1 MNPSDLKHAELR
13 RELYALHLELPKNA
27 LVAWTSGNVSARV
40 GVDGVGDQM
49 LIKPSG
55 VTFEDL
61 TPESMVLTDLQAQV
75 LGGDLTSSLSSPS
88 LIPSSDTA
96 THAYIYRHLPEVGG
110 IVHTHSPYA
119 TAWAANAREIPCFL
133 TAMADEFGGPI
144 PCGNFALIGGEQIGA
159 EVVRVL
165 RGHRSPAIILQNHG
179 VFTIGKTPRAA
190 LKAAVMAEDVART
203 AFLAMQLGTPVP
215 IAQTD
220 IDSLYDRYTNV
231 YGQQSQGQK
240 QADSTGEAS

>member
-1 MNPSDLKHAELR
+1 MTHSKLNHADLR
-13 RELYALHLELPKNA
+13 RELHALHLELPKNA
-27 LVAWTSGNVSARV
+27 LVAWTSVNVSARA
-40 GVDGVGDQM
+40 GEQM

-61 TPESMVLTDLQAQV
+61 TPESMVLTDLNAQV
-75 LGGDLTSSLSSPS
+75 LEGTIS
-88 LIPSSDTA
+88 PSSDTA

-179 VFTIGKTPRAA
+179 VFTIGATPRAA
-190 LKAAVMAEDVART
+190 LKAAVMTEDVART
-203 AFLAMQLGTPVP
+203 AFLAMQLGNPVP
-215 IAQTD
+215 ILQAD

-231 YGQQSQGQK
+231 YGQK
-240 QADSTGEAS
+240 ASTGEATS

>member
-1 MNPSDLKHAELR
+1 MPDGAWQPSAEANCSLPFLRKISVLFTDISGVDMIHTELR
-13 RELYALHLELPKNA
+13 EHLTALHQELPKNG
-27 LVAWTSGNVSARV
+27 LVSWTSGNISARA
-40 GVDGVGDQM
+40 GDQM

-61 TPESMVLTDLQAQV
+61 TPESMVVPDLHARKIS
-75 LGGDLTSSLSSPS
+75 GAFS
-88 LIPSSDTA
+88 PSSDTA

-119 TAWAANAREIPCFL
+119 TAWAANAREIPCVL

-144 PCGNFALIGGEQIGA
+144 PCGNFALIGGEEIGA

-179 VFTIGKTPRAA
+179 VFTIGPSPKAA
-190 LKAAVMAEDVART
+190 LKAAIMCEDVART
-203 AFLAMQLGTPVP
+203 VFLAFQLGNVQP
-215 IAQTD
+215 IAPEH

-231 YGQQSQGQK
+231 YGQR
-240 QADSTGEAS
+240 

>member
-1 MNPSDLKHAELR
+1 MTHSELNHADLR
-13 RELYALHLELPKNA
+13 RELHALHLELPKNA
-27 LVAWTSGNVSARV
+27 LVAWTSGNISARV
-40 GVDGVGDQM
+40 GEQM

-61 TPESMVLTDLQAQV
+61 TPESMVLTDLNAQV
-75 LGGDLTSSLSSPS
+75 LEGTLS
-88 LIPSSDTA
+88 PSSDTA

-179 VFTIGKTPRAA
+179 VFTIGATPRAA
-190 LKAAVMAEDVART
+190 LKAAVMTEDVART
-203 AFLAMQLGTPVP
+203 AFLAMQLGNPVP
-215 IAQTD
+215 ILQAD

-231 YGQQSQGQK
+231 YGQK
-240 QADSTGEAS
+240 ASTGEATS

>member
-1 MNPSDLKHAELR
+1 MNHEDLR
-13 RELYALHLELPKNA
+13 RELHVLHLELPKNG

-40 GVDGVGDQM
+40 SMNGVGVDGVGEHM

-55 VTFEDL
+55 VTFEEL

-75 LGGDLTSSLSSPS
+75 LGGDLS
-88 LIPSSDTA
+88 PSSDTA

-203 AFLAMQLGTPVP
+203 AFLATQLGNPVP
-215 IAQTD
+215 FAQAD

-231 YGQQSQGQK
+231 YGQKS
-240 QADSTGEAS
+240 AATTGEPT